1 MGRVRRLGFFFLFGL
16 MLVVPVRL
24 RGETGTDRD
33 IQAPNVTAYFF
44 AGDVLSFAGKDYF
57 VLALDRYD
65 ASGLPDGLV
74 DDVFYFHTD
83 EASFAPSIKAS
94 GAAIEFWGDR
104 LRLTLPDEGVI
115 YDFRVKGQSSFRR
128 QGATGHLKEADS
140 NTAILNVPEFAT
152 RIFGGGISLVH
163 RSGHLKNVRLDEADL
178 LAAGV
183 LDNHHAPRRLDDLE
197 QDYSGLGGTG
207 SCASA
212 CSISC
217 SGGSCSASCT
227 GGYCANCSCMGSA
240 GAPYCSCYSR

>member
-1 MGRVRRLGFFFLFGL
+1 MGRARRLGFFFLFGL

-24 RGETGTDRD
+24 RGEIGTDRD

-65 ASGLPDGLV
+65 ASGRPDGLV

-104 LRLTLPDEGVI
+104 LRVTLPDEGVI

-128 QGATGHLKEADS
+128 QGATGHLKDADS
-140 NTAILNVPEFAT
+140 TTAILNVPEFAT

-183 LDNHHAPRRLDDLE
+183 LDNHHRPRRLDDLE

-207 SCASA
+207 GCAR
-212 CSISC
+212 SC
-217 SGGSCSASCT
+217 STSCNSGSCSASCT
-227 GGYCANCSCMGSA
+227 SGWCATCSCNNGYANCHCD
-240 GAPYCSCYSR
+240 RQ